1 MHSSRTRRRPLWVT
15 AALALMVNGFVWT
28 AAAGADQKTV
38 LVLYG
43 TRADARISI
52 IGDRELPSRLEQGL
66 GQRVNHYSE
75 HLDLARFRDQQYRTA
90 VATFLKQKYSGQHF
104 DLVIAMHQMVL
115 EFLGTT
121 EETLFRETPVLFFTD
136 NPAAQR
142 PPNSTGI
149 IAENDFGPSLA
160 LALTLQPEVTRVYV
174 VTGTD
179 FADQLFESRARQQ
192 LREFDSRVA
201 ITYLSGLPTPEL
213 KARLSTLPKGAIIYY
228 LLVNRDGNGEKFHP
242 FEYLQDIAQIANAP
256 IYTWVDSAMGQGI
269 VGGALK
275 SQLTQTRVIADLALR
290 LLKGEAP
297 ASIPTQAIDL
307 RVNQVDWQ
315 QLRRWGISE
324 LRVPA
329 DTLVLSRELT
339 LWQSYRTYV
348 LLTIALVTAQ
358 ALLITGLLVQ
368 STRRRRA
375 EEEVSK
381 AQSKLQAT
389 SDRIRTL
396 GMRLLN
402 AQEDER
408 ARIARELHDD
418 VGQQL
423 ALLATDVELLRN
435 GNAEE
440 TTVVASQAW
449 SRLQT
454 VARSVH
460 DLAHGLYPAKLRLIG
475 LIPALQSLQR
485 EIERSV
491 IVVNFVH
498 ENVPRTLPPD
508 VTLCVFRV
516 AQEALKNAAKY
527 SGAREVSLSLKGT
540 ADGLKVMIADDG
552 IGFEVAGAWGT
563 GLGLM
568 SMSERLE
575 AVNGTL
581 HIESSPAAGTR
592 ITFTIP
598 LAAGVRMAAAG

>member
-1 MHSSRTRRRPLWVT
+1 MHRSCTSRRPLLVAVT
-15 AALALMVNGFVWT
+15 LAVIVNGFVWT
-28 AAAGADQKTV
+28 APAGADQKAV

-52 IGDRELPSRLEQGL
+52 IGDRELPRRLEQGL
-66 GQRVNHYSE
+66 GQRVDHYSE
-75 HLDLARFRDQQYRTA
+75 HLDLARFRDARYRSA
-90 VATFLKQKYSGQHF
+90 VTDFLKQKYSGQHF

-115 EFLGTT
+115 EFLDTT
-121 EETLFRETPVLFFTD
+121 RGTLFGDTPVVFFTETPTV
-136 NPAAQR
+136 QR
-142 PPNSTGI
+142 LANATGL
-149 IAENDFGPSLA
+149 IAENDFAPTLA
-160 LALTLQPEVTRVYV
+160 LALTLQPEVKQVYV

-179 FADQLFESRARQQ
+179 YADQLAEGRARLQ
-192 LREFDSRVA
+192 LRQFDSRVT
-201 ITYLSGLPTPEL
+201 ITYLSGLPTAAL
-213 KARLSTLPKGAIIYY
+213 KTRLSTLPAGAIIYY
-228 LLVNRDGNGEKFHP
+228 LLVNRDGDGEKFHP
-242 FEYLQDIAQIANAP
+242 YEYLQDIAHVANAP
-256 IYTWVDSAMGQGI
+256 IYTWVDSGMGQGI

-275 SQLTQTRVIADLALR
+275 SQLAQTQVVSDLAIRILN
-290 LLKGEAP
+290 GEAP
-297 ASIPTQAIDL
+297 ASIPTQSINL
-307 RVNQVDWQ
+307 RVNQVDWE

-324 LRVPA
+324 FRVPP
-329 DTLVLSRELT
+329 DTLMVNKKLT
-339 LWQSYRTYV
+339 LWEAYRTYV
-348 LLTIALVTAQ
+348 LLTFALVAAQ

-368 STRRRRA
+368 RTKRRRA
-375 EEEVSK
+375 EEQVSK
-381 AQSKLQAT
+381 TQSKLQT
-389 SDRIRTL
+389 TYDRIRTL

-435 GNAEE
+435 GSSGD
-440 TTVVASQAW
+440 TTAIAGQAW

-475 LIPALQSLQR
+475 LVPALQSLQR

-508 VTLCVFRV
+508 ITLCVFRV

-540 ADGLKVMIADDG
+540 AEGLMVTIADDG
-552 IGFEVAGAWGT
+552 TGFEVGTAWGT

-581 HIESSPAAGTR
+581 EIDSSPQTGTR
-592 ITFTIP
+592 ITFSVP